1 MFRPTAWREYDVGLA
16 KMMEAWS
23 VRRILVLGRDPN
35 VLGWLRD
42 AALGTQC
49 VMEQCDGSAEALR
62 RLRRRAF
69 DVVLTS
75 PRATVDGNLALLRE
89 MRRIRPG
96 IKAIVLAPA
105 ATPDDVIA
113 ALRANAFA
121 YFSPPFDGAEVTRML
136 AQALEADDWQND
148 VEVLSARR
156 DWITLRVSCRRL
168 TAERLVHFM
177 DSLRSDLPDQQR
189 DELILAF
196 REMLMNAMEHGA
208 GFDPEKVVEVQA
220 VRTARAIVFHFRD
233 PGAGFSIKEL
243 PHAAVSSP
251 EEDPLAHVEYREA
264 RGMRPG
270 GFGILLARKLV
281 NELIYNERG
290 NEVVLIKHML

>member
-1 MFRPTAWREYDVGLA
+1 M
-16 KMMEAWS
+16 
-23 VRRILVLGRDPN
+23 RRILVLGRDPT

-42 AALGTQC
+42 AALTTQC
-49 VMEQCDGSAEALR
+49 VVERCDGSAEALR

-75 PRATVDGNLALLRE
+75 PRATVEGNLSFLRE
-89 MRRIRPG
+89 MRAIRPG
-96 IKAIVLAPA
+96 IKVIVLAPA
-105 ATPDDVIA
+105 ATTDDVLV
-113 ALRANAFA
+113 ALRENAFA

-136 AQALEADDWQND
+136 EQALTADDWQSG
-148 VEVLSARR
+148 VQVLSSRR
-156 DWITLRVSCRRL
+156 DWITLRVSCNRL

-177 DSLRSDLPDQQR
+177 DGLRSDLPDQQR

-196 REMLMNAMEHGA
+196 REILMNAMEHGA

-233 PGAGFSIKEL
+233 PGAGFRLDAL

-264 RGMRPG
+264 HGMRPG

-281 NELIYNERG
+281 NELIYNEQG
-290 NEVVLIKHML
+290 NEVVLIKHMR